1 MQLINFILIVR
12 TINHQGYGLYSKPSI
27 DVCKFWWCVAQ
38 ALRGTVSV
46 VSSQKLVQITEHM
59 NIWMICSV
67 VISRMKSRRA
77 EQEIAEQKNRSKS
90 SPELAQDWI
99 TTPELIDLTGCWC
112 HGNAFM
118 LYQYNHHHLYLYV
131 YWCYLTG
138 CWYQNSFNNDVG
150 TASSLMSTHREH
162 GRHGH
167 LIPNILERQLE
178 GRNDRDGARM
188 RTIPMSYHLVV

>member
-1 MQLINFILIVR
+1 MQLINFIVIVR

-27 DVCKFWWCVAQ
+27 DACKFWWCVAQ
-38 ALRGTVSV
+38 TLRGTVSV
-46 VSSQKLVQITEHM
+46 VRSPE
-59 NIWMICSV
+59 W
-67 VISRMKSRRA
+67 RA

-90 SPELAQDWI
+90 SPELSQDWI
-99 TTPELIDLTGCWC
+99 TTPELIDLTGCWY
-112 HGNAFM
+112 HGNAFII
-118 LYQYNHHHLYLYV
+118 YWYNHHHLYLYV

-138 CWYQNSFNNDVG
+138 CWHQDFFNNDVG
-150 TASSLMSTHREH
+150 TASSLMSNHREH
-162 GRHGH
+162 GRHSH